1 MDIHKYLETTEQKL
15 SKYFDIKKPYRYK
28 DLNMDLFAQSFI
40 RNEKYFVT
48 KKAIVY
54 AFENNEY
61 NFIKSYKNLDEN
73 QLNSFLDILKNA
85 TEDFVN
91 PNNQHMSTVIN
102 GIIIVNDGFRE
113 DLKKII
119 EKFKFNRS
127 FAFGFKGWSYI
138 RLVVV
143 DLNKGEVITNKRGKE
158 VKKFY
163 KVS

>member
-28 DLNMDLFAQSFI
+28 DLNMDLFAESFI

-85 TEDFVN
+85 TEDFVH

>member
-143 DLNKGEVITNKRGKE
+143 DLNKYINQ
-158 VKKFY
+158 
-163 KVS
+163 